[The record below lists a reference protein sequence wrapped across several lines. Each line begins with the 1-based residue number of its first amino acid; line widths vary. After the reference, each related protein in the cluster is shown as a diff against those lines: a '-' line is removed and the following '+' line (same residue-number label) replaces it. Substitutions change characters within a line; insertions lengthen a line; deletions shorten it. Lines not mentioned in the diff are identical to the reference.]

1 MTLQEAQN
9 ADPAIAVADIARD
22 FYRAWA
28 DADVDRYRG
37 FVGEETRWF
46 IPGSSAIAGQHAG
59 PVACEALRGRLGDFD
74 AGITDVMVS
83 VAYIGGV
90 GSRVDRDPHV
100 SILARPNRRADDA
113 HAHVMLI
120 VHVLDDGKIG
130 DVWIYPEDVREF
142 DAFAGALA
150 S

>member
-28 DADVDRYRG
+28 DGDVDRYRG

-59 PVACEALRGRLGDFD
+59 AAACEALRSRLTDLRQAGCIVLVATHDLETIDSVADRAVLLRGGRLTPLDQGP
-74 AGITDVMVS
+74 
-83 VAYIGGV
+83 
-90 GSRVDRDPHV
+90 GSLRERY
-100 SILARPNRRADDA
+100 RRAS
-113 HAHVMLI
+113 
-120 VHVLDDGKIG
+120 
-130 DVWIYPEDVREF
+130 RE
-142 DAFAGALA
+142 